1 MSEMLAL
8 PMVSDCI
15 KRGDNIDDCGVSRTI
30 TSMSRLGCTHPPDNA
45 RFWGRLQPGSMLL
58 SETRQNYHSFLRPPR
73 QWCVRDGSFT
83 RVRHAVAIP
92 STFLRIIM

>member
-45 RFWGRLQPGSMLL
+45 RFWGRLQPKDQARCSFQRPDRTI
-58 SETRQNYHSFLRPPR
+58 TRSCGPR
-73 QWCVRDGSFT
+73 DSGVCEMARSPG
-83 RVRHAVAIP
+83 
-92 STFLRIIM
+92 